1 MSRDLKFLKDTQK
14 SDKSL
19 QGSLGCQCF
28 LCNHSCKSFLKKC
41 MTVVQQN
48 LARSIILN
56 FFCNPHT
63 KKGKA

>member
-14 SDKSL
+14 SGKSP

-28 LCNHSCKSFLKKC
+28 LYNHSCKYFLKKC
-41 MTVVQQN
+41 MAVAQQN
-48 LARSIILN
+48 LARSLILI
-56 FFCNPHT
+56 FICNPHT